1 MFDIINYIIR
11 LHEVYMDNVL
21 VIGSGFLGKNVVN
34 EFKNNGIHVIGT
46 NYNKNSKNEVYVDIT
61 NVDSITSCVKK
72 YSPKIII
79 NCAANVNVDE
89 LENNEKLAFSINA
102 NGVENIAKVCKH
114 NEIRL
119 LHISSDA
126 VFDGKQGMYV
136 EEDIMNPIN
145 TYAKSKMLG
154 ERLISESLEN
164 YVIIRTNF
172 YGFHSQNKFLF
183 NWILSKLKN
192 NEKFLGFND
201 VLFNPLEVT
210 NLSKMIYELSEKK
223 FCGILHLSSDEIF
236 SKFEFA
242 TKISEFFGFDSNLI
256 RSGSIEELGLNAK
269 RPKNTTLVNNKAKN
283 LLDTKID
290 KLDTWLHEI
299 QNKKYV

>member
-1 MFDIINYIIR
+1 MINYIIT
-11 LHEVYMDNVL
+11 LFEINMDNVL
-21 VIGSGFLGKNVVN
+21 VIGSGFLGGNIVN
-34 EFKNNGIHVIGT
+34 EFRNNEIQVIGT
-46 NYNKNSKNEVYVDIT
+46 NYNKNSNDEIHFDIT
-61 NVDSITSCVKK
+61 NVDSIISCVKK
-72 YSPKIII
+72 YSPQVII
-79 NCAANVNVDE
+79 NCAANVNVDD

-102 NGVENIAKVCKH
+102 YGAENIARVCK
-114 NEIRL
+114 NNKIRL

-126 VFDGKQGMYV
+126 VFDGKKGMYV
-136 EEDIMNPIN
+136 EEDVTNPVNI
-145 TYAKSKMLG
+145 YAKSKILG
-154 ERLISESLEN
+154 EKLISKNLEN

-172 YGFHSQNKFLF
+172 YGFHKQDKFLF

-192 NEKFLGFND
+192 NERFPGFND
-201 VLFNPLEVT
+201 VFFNPLEVT
-210 NLSKMIYELSEKK
+210 NLSKMIYELSEKN

-256 RSGSIEELGLNAK
+256 RSGSIEELGFDAK

>member
-1 MFDIINYIIR
+1 
-11 LHEVYMDNVL
+11 MDNVL
-21 VIGSGFLGKNVVN
+21 VIGSGFLGGNIVN
-34 EFKNNGIHVIGT
+34 EFRNNKIKVIGT
-46 NYNKNSKNEVYVDIT
+46 NYNKNSSDEIHFDIT
-61 NVDSITSCVKK
+61 NMDSIVSCVKK
-72 YSPKIII
+72 YSPQVII
-79 NCAANVNVDE
+79 NCAANVNVDD

-102 NGVENIAKVCKH
+102 YGAENIARVCK
-114 NEIRL
+114 NNKIRL

-126 VFDGKQGMYV
+126 VFDGKKGMYV
-136 EEDIMNPIN
+136 EEDVTNPVNI
-145 TYAKSKMLG
+145 YAKSKMLG
-154 ERLISESLEN
+154 EKLISKNLEN

-283 LLDTKID
+283 LLDTKTD

>member
-1 MFDIINYIIR
+1 MENA
-11 LHEVYMDNVL
+11 L
-21 VIGSGFLGKNVVN
+21 VIGSGFLGGNIVN
-34 EFKNNGIHVIGT
+34 EFRNNEIQVIGT
-46 NYNKNSKNEVYVDIT
+46 NYNKNDSNEIHCDIT
-61 NVDSITSCVKK
+61 DVDSITSCVKK
-72 YSPKIII
+72 YSPQVII
-79 NCAANVNVDE
+79 NCAASVNVDY

-102 NGVENIAKVCKH
+102 RGAENVAKVCKY
-114 NEIRL
+114 NGIRL

-154 ERLISESLEN
+154 ERLISENLEN

-192 NEKFLGFND
+192 NEKFLGFHD

-210 NLSKMIYELSEKK
+210 NLSKMIYELSEKN

-256 RSGSIEELGLNAK
+256 KKASIDELGLNAK

-283 LLDTKID
+283 LLDTKIQ
-290 KLDTWLHEI
+290 KLDSWLRDI
-299 QNKKYV
+299 QNEIDV

>member
-1 MFDIINYIIR
+1 
-11 LHEVYMDNVL
+11 MDNVL
-21 VIGSGFLGKNVVN
+21 VIGSGFLGGNIVN
-34 EFKNNGIHVIGT
+34 EFRNNEIKVIGT
-46 NYNKNSKNEVYVDIT
+46 NYNKNSSDDIHFDIT
-61 NVDSITSCVKK
+61 NMDSIVSCVKK
-72 YSPKIII
+72 YSPQVII
-79 NCAANVNVDE
+79 NCAANVNVDD

-102 NGVENIAKVCKH
+102 YGAENIARVCK
-114 NEIRL
+114 NNKIRL

-126 VFDGKQGMYV
+126 VFDGKKGMYV
-136 EEDIMNPIN
+136 EEDVTNPVNI
-145 TYAKSKMLG
+145 YAKSKMLG
-154 ERLISESLEN
+154 EKLISKNLEN

-172 YGFHSQNKFLF
+172 YGFHKQDKFLF

-192 NEKFLGFND
+192 NERFLGFND
-201 VLFNPLEVT
+201 VFFNPLEVT

-299 QNKKYV
+299 QNRKYVGYDYDLSHQMAHFI

>member
-1 MFDIINYIIR
+1 
-11 LHEVYMDNVL
+11 MDNVL
-21 VIGSGFLGKNVVN
+21 VIGSGFLGGNIVN
-34 EFKNNGIHVIGT
+34 EFRNNEIKVIGT
-46 NYNKNSKNEVYVDIT
+46 NYNKNSSDEIHFDIT
-61 NVDSITSCVKK
+61 NMDSIVSCVKK
-72 YSPKIII
+72 YSPQVII
-79 NCAANVNVDE
+79 NCAANVNVDD

-102 NGVENIAKVCKH
+102 YGAENIAKVCK
-114 NEIRL
+114 NNKIRL

-126 VFDGKQGMYV
+126 VFDGKKGMYV
-136 EEDIMNPIN
+136 EEDVTNPVNI
-145 TYAKSKMLG
+145 YAKSKMLG
-154 ERLISESLEN
+154 EKLISKNLEN

-172 YGFHSQNKFLF
+172 YGFHKQDKFLF

-192 NEKFLGFND
+192 NERFPGFND
-201 VLFNPLEVT
+201 VFFNPLEVT
-210 NLSKMIYELSEKK
+210 NLSKMIYELSEKN

-256 RSGSIEELGLNAK
+256 RSGSIEELGFDAK
-269 RPKNTTLVNNKAKN
+269 RPKNTTLANNKAKN